1 MFNSDFFLY
10 HDDVDYSWRLW
21 LSGYRIECIKDVKAY
36 HIGSA
41 TLGAENPRFYYFIQR
56 NAVWTI
62 TKKFFDEHVHT

>member
-21 LSGYRIECIKDVKAY
+21 LSGYRIECIKKAY

-41 TLGAENPRFYYFIQR
+41 TLGAENPRFFIILYSETLSGR
-56 NAVWTI
+56 
-62 TKKFFDEHVHT
+62 